1 MLQEIITG
9 TILYWSTAMDLILI
23 SVVMIASHPIA
34 GKKQQIILGSI
45 MGAIFL
51 IIISLFLALGLR
63 LIPDKWLLGL
73 LGFIP
78 LVFGFIALFRGP
90 EDLDDINKG
99 NDTTSSRKIM
109 WTMFI
114 LAITSCAPDNIGLFT
129 PYFANLQTTFIPV
142 VTIVFL
148 INVLFMGLF
157 TDFVS
162 RVTSLQNFLFKY
174 SGILVAVTYIV
185 LGLMII
191 IESDTL
197 QHIGKFIFR

>member
-1 MLQEIITG
+1 MTKKTCIGDSYVTRNYYRNYS
-9 TILYWSTAMDLILI
+9 ILVNCYGSNFDKCCNDCLTHNCW
-23 SVVMIASHPIA
+23 
-34 GKKQQIILGSI
+34 KKTT
-45 MGAIFL
+45 

-197 QHIGKFIFR
+197 QHIGKLIFR

>member
-1 MLQEIITG
+1 
-9 TILYWSTAMDLILI
+9 
-23 SVVMIASHPIA
+23 
-34 GKKQQIILGSI
+34 

-78 LVFGFIALFRGP
+78 LVFGVIALFRGP

-99 NDTTSSRKIM
+99 NDTKSSRKIM

-142 VTIVFL
+142 ITIVLL

-174 SGILVAVTYIV
+174 SGILVAVTYII

>member
-23 SVVMIASHPIA
+23 SVVMIAAHPIA

-78 LVFGFIALFRGP
+78 LVFGVIALFRGP

-99 NDTTSSRKIM
+99 NDTKSSRKIM

-114 LAITSCAPDNIGLFT
+114 LAITLCAPDNIGLFT

-142 VTIVFL
+142 ITIVLL

-174 SGILVAVTYIV
+174 SGILVAVTYII